1 MQMELSVVLIGAEV
15 LGLSGAEVAAH
26 REGRPQNQVTR
37 SPVCFRTTVPSHRLV
52 DVSNSTLPCKDRN
65 SYYLLGSAR
74 AYDRYS
80 VSITSS
86 KPHNHYC
93 LHFQKRKLTQGG

>member
-1 MQMELSVVLIGAEV
+1 MQKELSVVLIGAGV
-15 LGLSGAEVAAH
+15 LGLPEAEVAAH
-26 REGRPQNQVTR
+26 WEGRPQNQVTL

-65 SYYLLGSAR
+65 SYLLSSTR
-74 AYDRYS
+74 TYDKCS
-80 VSITSS
+80 VSITST

-93 LHFQKRKLTQGG
+93 HRFQKRKLTQGG